1 MLYGLIAALDKT
13 SALNGA
19 PLNRFCLDNICGRP
33 PTRAPDIAPSRR

>member
-19 PLNRFCLDNICGRP
+19 TLNGFCLDNMCGRP